1 MTEEIDNYYNYQ
13 EELRKFKE
21 QKKKQDKLDKER
33 ENIIQPPLNTNIQ
46 NQQLQDK
53 QYKFDVDVEETKS
66 NQNNESLYTTPKY
79 SSYKKSHYDY
89 LNKRFV
95 QRASDDYQMRSGRNQ
110 VAPVT
115 EFGVDTG
122 VVYGIES
129 RKWEAERKAQEIIE
143 KIGQPYRKNLRALA
157 TKLATKIHHQ
167 TEANAQTIKQE
178 KYRAWKES
186 QSQRG
191 MVNIDLEDLKRI
203 KGQPLFAGENPQQKV
218 GMSFKKYAELLD
230 KLEEKTRNNIYEKV
244 ESSTKKKYENS
255 QSTYIFPH
263 LKQWRKEAQQLGRSQ
278 EYLNKIDRVIDYA
291 GKNPDKFA
299 KSDTTSLDNAMQQD
313 RTEFKQ
319 LLEQKEQHNKEQFY
333 SIMARRM
340 R

>member
-1 MTEEIDNYYNYQ
+1 MTEEIDNNYRDE

-21 QKKKQDKLDKER
+21 RKKKQDKLDKER

-53 QYKFDVDVEETKS
+53 QYKFDVDIEETKN
-66 NQNNESLYTTPKY
+66 NQNNQSIYTPPKY
-79 SSYKKSHYDY
+79 SSYKKSHYDWLY
-89 LNKRFV
+89 KRFV
-95 QRASDDYQMRSGRNQ
+95 QRASDDYQMQSGRNE
-110 VAPVT
+110 VANVT
-115 EFGVDTG
+115 EWGVDTG

-129 RKWEAERKAQEIIE
+129 RKWEAEIKAKEIHE
-143 KIGQPYRKNLRALA
+143 KTGKPYRMNVRA
-157 TKLATKIHHQ
+157 LATKIHHQ

-178 KYRAWKES
+178 KYRAWQES
-186 QSQRG
+186 QSQGG
-191 MVNIDLEDLKRI
+191 MVKIELEDLKRI

-218 GMSFKKYAELLD
+218 RMSFKKYAELLD
-230 KLEEKTRNNIYEKV
+230 KLESKTRNHIYEKV
-244 ESSTKKKYENS
+244 ESSTKRKYEKS
-255 QSTYIFPH
+255 QSSYIFPH

-299 KSDTTSLDNAMQQD
+299 QSDTTSLYNAMEQD

-319 LLEQKEQHNKEQFY
+319 LLERKEQHNKEQFY
-333 SIMARRM
+333 SLMAKRR

>member
-1 MTEEIDNYYNYQ
+1 MTEEIDNYYNYL
-13 EELRKFKE
+13 EELRKIDSR
-21 QKKKQDKLDKER
+21 KKKQDKLDKEL
-33 ENIIQPPLNTNIQ
+33 ENLIQPPVNSNLQ
-46 NQQLQDK
+46 NQQHNNK

-66 NQNNESLYTTPKY
+66 NQNNESLYTPPKY

-95 QRASDDYQMRSGRNQ
+95 QRASDDYQMQSGRNE

-129 RKWEAERKAQEIIE
+129 RKWEAERKAGEIVEQIRE
-143 KIGQPYRKNLRALA
+143 KADNPHRINVRG
-157 TKLATKIHHQ
+157 LATKIFHQ

-186 QSQRG
+186 QSQG
-191 MVNIDLEDLKRI
+191 GIVKIDLEDLKKI
-203 KGQPLFAGENPQQKV
+203 KGQPLLAGENPQQKV

-230 KLEEKTRNNIYEKV
+230 KLEEKTRNNIYEKI
-244 ESSTKKKYENS
+244 ESSTKRKYEKS
-255 QSTYIFPH
+255 QSSYIFPH

-313 RTEFKQ
+313 RTEFKE
-319 LLEQKEQHNKEQFY
+319 LLERKEQHTIDAVR
-333 SIMARRM
+333 SIRAKRM